1 MTRSVND
8 ADAMRRDQMAEKA
21 AAELKEGVNS
31 ARACL
36 AQAKSRLG
44 GRSPAPD
51 PSSVIENFSTTSR
64 ARAYAGRN
72 PPESGD

>member
-21 AAELKEGVNS
+21 AVELKEGVSS

-36 AQAKSRLG
+36 AQARSKLG
-44 GRSPAPD
+44 GRSLEPD
-51 PSSVIENFSTTSR
+51 PASVIEDFSTTSR
-64 ARAYAGRN
+64 ARAYAGRS